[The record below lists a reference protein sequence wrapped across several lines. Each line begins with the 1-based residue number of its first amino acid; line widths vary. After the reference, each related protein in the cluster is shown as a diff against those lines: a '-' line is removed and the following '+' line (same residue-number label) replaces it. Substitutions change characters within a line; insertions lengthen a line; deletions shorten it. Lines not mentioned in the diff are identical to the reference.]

1 MRNAARVLPDYVQKN
16 GGSRYMPLKLKGVL
30 FRHGIQQSEWAAAI
44 IQRGGRN
51 GGQGLSQ
58 PTATQILSWGIWPK
72 LTPAHDI
79 KAQTEAF
86 LRGKGVADEL
96 IASAWEEDEED
107 HRGVATPKKEPRTS
121 GAEFEF
127 ESDTHLPEVEM
138 LTQQAKKHFSLFR
151 DPFVDDVQGPEDVFL
166 AGEQRYIREAMFQ
179 TAKHGGFLA
188 VIGESGAGKSTLR
201 RDLVERIQREQA
213 PITVIQPASL
223 DKTRLTAEHIADAI
237 VGDISQEPVK
247 RTREAK
253 ARHIQKLLTGSSRA
267 GNSHVLIIEE
277 AHDLSVQTLKY
288 LKRFWELE
296 DGFRKLLAIILI
308 GQPELKNKLDERQ
321 NWEAR
326 EVIRRC
332 EIAELMPLDRDLE
345 AYLAM
350 KLKRIGREVGQV
362 FAPDAFDAIRARLT
376 LTRRGTHQ
384 AVSMLYPLVVN
395 NLVVKSMNLAAEIG
409 AETIS
414 ADVVKGV

>member
-1 MRNAARVLPDYVQKN
+1 
-16 GGSRYMPLKLKGVL
+16 MPLKLKAVL

-44 IQRGGRN
+44 VQRGGRN
-51 GGQGLSQ
+51 AGQGLSQ

-72 LTPAHDI
+72 KTPAESI
-79 KAQTEAF
+79 KSQTEAF
-86 LRGKGVADEL
+86 LRGKGIDEAL
-96 IASAWEEDEED
+96 IASAWDEDEED
-107 HRGVATPKKEPRTS
+107 HRGVAAPKKEPARTS
-121 GAEFEF
+121 AADQYEFETDN
-127 ESDTHLPEVEM
+127 ELPEVEM